1 MESPEGTIISYPSRR
16 GFSMRLRIVG
26 AAHWPVDARTVQL
39 RLCRRGRLGHP
50 FHRGGANGYLA
61 DRLGELGRALAGFSE
76 EIGSAGWRDTVVVVI
91 SEFGGT
97 FRENGDHGT
106 DHGRQRL
113 LGDGRRHQW
122 RPHPR

>member
-1 MESPEGTIISYPSRR
+1 MESPVGTIISYPSRR

-61 DRLGELGRALAGFSE
+61 DRLGELGRALAGFSV
-76 EIGSAGWRDTVVVVI
+76 EIGSAGW
-91 SEFGGT
+91 GGT
-97 FRENGDHGT
+97 GVGGIFEVGWHFC
-106 DHGRQRL
+106 
-113 LGDGRRHQW
+113 
-122 RPHPR
+122 